1 METQTKF
8 LYGAAI
14 QGIQSFIFQTNELKD
29 IIGASEL
36 VEQICTHLF
45 DEFIGETGD
54 VIVSA
59 AGNIKCIFASEEEC
73 RKAVREFPKKVMLAA
88 PGITISEAVVRM
100 TDDMDFGDAVELLEK
115 RLRTQRNKPFPSITI
130 GLMGMERSRKTGL
143 PAVIET
149 ENDFVD
155 IGTKKKREQNNWNEI
170 KKGSST
176 THRLY
181 EKSLGMRFD
190 RDVFAF
196 NLEDMASNNNWLAII
211 HADGNGLGEVVAA
224 IGNNPDLLKAF
235 SKGLNN
241 ASIEAS
247 RIAFKEMREQHG
259 LSFDGNHIIPFR
271 PVVLGGDDLTMIC
284 RADLAL
290 PFSQSFI
297 RHFEEETKK
306 MMDALKGNGAI
317 PHNCLTACAGIA
329 YIKSSYPFYYG
340 YHLAEALCERAKRDA
355 KRGNRVPAPSCVMFH
370 KVQSSFVESFDEIV
384 KKDLQP
390 YEGNSFEFG
399 PYYLAPQ
406 ENRWTIDE
414 LSKQVKLLGSKA
426 GNAVKSDIRQWM
438 TLMSDHPN
446 KAHQKL
452 ERVKSISKGWE
463 RELFLTA
470 TRSDNRNLIRVYP
483 AYDMLVL
490 HSISL
495 PIINKKKPE
504 IKDERH

>member
-1 METQTKF
+1 MKAQTKF

-54 VIVSA
+54 IIVSA
-59 AGNIKCIFASEEEC
+59 AGNIKCIFTSEEEC
-73 RKAVREFPKKVMLAA
+73 RKAVREFPKKVMMAA
-88 PGITISEAVVRM
+88 PGITISEAVVKM
-100 TDDMDFGDAVELLEK
+100 TDDMDFGDAVELLEE
-115 RLRTQRNKPFPSITI
+115 RLRAQRNKPFPSITT

-143 PAVIET
+143 PAVLEK

-155 IGTKKKREQNNWNEI
+155 IGTKKKREQNSWNEI
-170 KKGSST
+170 KKGTST

-181 EKSLGMRFD
+181 EKSLGMHLD

-196 NLEDMASNNNWLAII
+196 NLEDMTSNNNWLAII

-224 IGNNPDLLKAF
+224 IGSNPDLLEAF
-235 SKGLNN
+235 SQGLNK
-241 ASIEAS
+241 ATIEAS
-247 RIAFKEMREQHG
+247 RLAFEDMQGLFG
-259 LSFDGNHIIPFR
+259 LSFDGDHIIPFR

-290 PFSQSFI
+290 PYSQSFI
-297 RHFEEETKK
+297 RHFEEETRK
-306 MMDALKGNGAI
+306 MMDTLREKGTI
-317 PHNCLTACAGIA
+317 PHKCLTACAGIA

-340 YHLAEALCERAKRDA
+340 YHLAEALCDRAKRDA

-370 KVQSSFVESFDEIV
+370 KVQSSFVESFDEIA

-390 YEGNSFEFG
+390 YEGHSFEFG
-399 PYYLAPQ
+399 PYYLTQQ

-414 LSKQVKLLGSKA
+414 LSGQVKLFGSKA

-438 TLMSDHPN
+438 TLMSDQPN
-446 KAHQKL
+446 KAIQKT
-452 ERVKSISKGWE
+452 ERVKAISKGWE
-463 RELFLTA
+463 RDLYQTA
-470 TRSDNRNLIRVYP
+470 TRGDDRNHVKVYP

-495 PIINKKKPE
+495 PINKKKSE
-504 IKDERH
+504 VKK